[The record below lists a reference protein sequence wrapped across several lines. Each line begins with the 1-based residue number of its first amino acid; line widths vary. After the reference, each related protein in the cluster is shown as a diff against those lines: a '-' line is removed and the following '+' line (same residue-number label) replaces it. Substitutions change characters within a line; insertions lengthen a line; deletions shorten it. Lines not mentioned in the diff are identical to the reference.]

1 MKTAKGVGV
10 GCDPRRGR
18 GPGSR
23 SVLRAAFGFPLFGFV
38 LICTYAV
45 DGLAQEASELQA
57 QIERQ
62 RTENQA
68 LKDRIEQFERVLKTD
83 VCKNPEAAKL
93 LDEEPPAAPPPEP
106 ATPQGK

>member
-1 MKTAKGVGV
+1 
-10 GCDPRRGR
+10 
-18 GPGSR
+18 
-23 SVLRAAFGFPLFGFV
+23 VLRAAFGYPLLGFA
-38 LICTYAV
+38 LNCTYAV

-62 RTENQA
+62 RAENQA

-106 ATPQGK
+106 AAPQGK